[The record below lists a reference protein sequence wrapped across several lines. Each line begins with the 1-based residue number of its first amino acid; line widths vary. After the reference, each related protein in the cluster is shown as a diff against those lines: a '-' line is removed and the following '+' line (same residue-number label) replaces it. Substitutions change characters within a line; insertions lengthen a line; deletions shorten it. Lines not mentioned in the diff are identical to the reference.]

1 NDLGEYRIVGLAPGR
16 YYLRASYV
24 TPVMFDQMAVE
35 DYVPTYYPGT
45 ADAKLAIPID
55 ATAGSEFRN
64 TDFALA
70 KTRTVRIR
78 GHVAN
83 AKGRSMATVMLASSD
98 RSGIQAINRTYVTNP
113 QGDFDIRG
121 VTPGTYTLLASMFE
135 GGSY

>member
-16 YYLRASYV
+16 YYLRASYG
-24 TPVMFDQMAVE
+24 TPVMFDQTAAE

-45 ADAKLAIPID
+45 ADATLAVPID

-64 TDFALA
+64 NDFSLA

-83 AKGRSMATVMLASSD
+83 ANGSGRSMVTVMLASTD
-98 RSGIQAINRTYVTNP
+98 
-113 QGDFDIRG
+113 
-121 VTPGTYTLLASMFE
+121 
-135 GGSY
+135 